1 MNSPIS
7 SGFVRGGG
15 NTKRWQER
23 LIVDNL
29 EEPDTAEQ
37 LDAAK
42 SFFTKDASESPTML
56 PTPQQ
61 MGFTGTTCTRCNSTR
76 VVRTGHCETCQDCG
90 ETTACA

>member
-29 EEPDTAEQ
+29 E
-37 LDAAK
+37 
-42 SFFTKDASESPTML
+42 
-56 PTPQQ
+56 
-61 MGFTGTTCTRCNSTR
+61 
-76 VVRTGHCETCQDCG
+76 
-90 ETTACA
+90 